1 MNASIAELEQALL
14 VRQRKLGEH
23 RRELERLIE
32 KKPIVE
38 RNIKDT
44 EREIL
49 DLEAA
54 VFVLK
59 SMEGS
64 EQNGNHQRCSNYKK

>member
-1 MNASIAELEQALL
+1 